1 MVIKDNN
8 ISEEIWSTFL
18 SNIKSEGNLCVKCI
32 MDIGHF
38 YLHVEVLK
46 VDEFKNM
53 DVTELSNNEAKNEFF
68 KLLSF
73 PLQGICRHYLKKI
86 MSKNCKI
93 CCCRVMKRLGGEW
106 TMNNHHQVDGDKW
119 VCLDHILAR
128 DRCIIYSFG
137 IRDDWSFE
145 DQMDL
150 LGGEKDIC
158 N

>member
-1 MVIKDNN
+1 MPTNHLNNKNSLIILILIILLLFMVIKDNRYKLLKLSSHDFNN

-73 PLQGICRHYLKKI
+73 PLQGICRHYL
-86 MSKNCKI
+86 N
-93 CCCRVMKRLGGEW
+93 RLW
-106 TMNNHHQVDGDKW
+106 INNK
-119 VCLDHILAR
+119 
-128 DRCIIYSFG
+128 
-137 IRDDWSFE
+137 
-145 DQMDL
+145 
-150 LGGEKDIC
+150 
-158 N
+158 

>member
-1 MVIKDNN
+1 M
-8 ISEEIWSTFL
+8 E
-18 SNIKSEGNLCVKCI
+18 CV
-32 MDIGHF
+32 MYYLGHF

-46 VDEFKNM
+46 VDEFINM

-73 PLQGICRHYLKKI
+73 PLQGICRHYLKRS
-86 MSKNCKI
+86 MRKNYKI

-128 DRCIIYSFG
+128 ERCIIYSFG

-150 LGGEKDIC
+150 LGGENNIIC

>member
-1 MVIKDNN
+1 MVIKDSRYKLLKLSSHDFNN

-18 SNIKSEGNLCVKCI
+18 SNVKSEGNLCVKCI

-93 CCCRVMKRLGGEW
+93 CCCRVMKRLGG
-106 TMNNHHQVDGDKW
+106 
-119 VCLDHILAR
+119 
-128 DRCIIYSFG
+128 
-137 IRDDWSFE
+137 
-145 DQMDL
+145 
-150 LGGEKDIC
+150 
-158 N
+158 

>member
-1 MVIKDNN
+1 MPTNHLNNKNSLIILILIILLLFMVIKDNRYKLLKLSSHDFNN

-73 PLQGICRHYLKKI
+73 PLQGICRHYLK
-86 MSKNCKI
+86 
-93 CCCRVMKRLGGEW
+93 RLW
-106 TMNNHHQVDGDKW
+106 INNK
-119 VCLDHILAR
+119 
-128 DRCIIYSFG
+128 
-137 IRDDWSFE
+137 
-145 DQMDL
+145 
-150 LGGEKDIC
+150 
-158 N
+158 